1 MSLFKSKSK
10 SPKGLDDPPSPVSP
24 KNHKS
29 KGGMPRSPQPQQKQ
43 QQQQQQ
49 QQQQP
54 ERPQLTFHCQQAHG
68 SPTGIISGFSNVKE
82 LYEKIAQCYDMSPKE
97 VIYLSECIFP
107 TIFHHFSFPSRS
119 YFAR

>member
-29 KGGMPRSPQPQQKQ
+29 KGGMPRSPQPQQK

-97 VIYLSECIFP
+97 VIHLSACIFS